1 MRSNAWLR
9 PHEGSVREYRSPIV
23 DVLSDG
29 QFRALILSHA
39 IFDLGIFMRGAAN
52 SWVIL
57 ELTLSQLWIG
67 LVAGVRFIPI
77 MLLAL
82 FGGVISD
89 RFGRRNLMMAAG
101 WHCQIFGRDR

>member
-1 MRSNAWLR
+1 MKVGRF
-9 PHEGSVREYRSPIV
+9 GSYRSPIV

-29 QFRALILSHA
+29 QFCALILSQA

-67 LVAGVRFIPI
+67 LVAGVRAIPI

-101 WHCQIFGRDR
+101 WHCHIFGQDR

>member
-1 MRSNAWLR
+1 MKVGRF
-9 PHEGSVREYRSPIV
+9 GSYRSPIV
-23 DVLSDG
+23 DVLPDG
-29 QFRALILSHA
+29 QFRALILGQA

-52 SWVIL
+52 SWVTL

-67 LVAGVRFIPI
+67 LVAGVRAIPI

-89 RFGRRNLMMAAG
+89 RFGRRNLVMAAG
-101 WHCQIFGRDR
+101 WHCHIFGRDR

>member
-1 MRSNAWLR
+1 MKVWRF
-9 PHEGSVREYRSPIV
+9 GSYRSPIV
-23 DVLSDG
+23 DVLPDG
-29 QFRALILSHA
+29 QFRALILGQA

-52 SWVIL
+52 SWVTL

-67 LVAGVRFIPI
+67 LVAGVRAIPI

-101 WHCQIFGRDR
+101 WHCHIFGRDR

>member
-1 MRSNAWLR
+1 MKVGRF
-9 PHEGSVREYRSPIV
+9 GSYRSPIV
-23 DVLSDG
+23 DVLPDG
-29 QFRALILSHA
+29 QFRALILGQA

-52 SWVIL
+52 SWVTL

-67 LVAGVRFIPI
+67 LVAGVRAIPI

-101 WHCQIFGRDR
+101 WIATFLGGIGRWWRLSR

>member
-1 MRSNAWLR
+1 MKVGRF
-9 PHEGSVREYRSPIV
+9 GSYRSPIV
-23 DVLSDG
+23 DVLPDG
-29 QFRALILSHA
+29 QFRALILGQA

-52 SWVIL
+52 SWVTL

-101 WHCQIFGRDR
+101 WPCHIFGRDR

>member
-1 MRSNAWLR
+1 MKVGRF
-9 PHEGSVREYRSPIV
+9 GSYRSPIV
-23 DVLSDG
+23 DLLSDG
-29 QFRALILSHA
+29 QFCALILSQA

-67 LVAGVRFIPI
+67 LVAGVRAIPI

-89 RFGRRNLMMAAG
+89 RFGRSTLMMGAG
-101 WHCQIFGRDR
+101 WHCHIFGRDR